1 MTHITVDQE
10 RMSTLSCVDLK
21 IVLAISHVSSKIHLS
36 AFCLMCHRSTR
47 FFFSLNLVKYSFY
60 CEGARSSMT
69 KMLKLFHQGLL
80 SYVVSSG
87 LNF

>member
-36 AFCLMCHRSTR
+36 AFFSCVIARQD
-47 FFFSLNLVKYSFY
+47 FFFTKSRKIQFLLRGSSKFYDKNVEVVPPRPSLL
-60 CEGARSSMT
+60 RR
-69 KMLKLFHQGLL
+69 
-80 SYVVSSG
+80 
-87 LNF
+87 